1 MRATALEIPLVSP
14 PGNLPGRTSSGLE
27 EAMLR
32 ALAYADVFDYPL
44 SLEEIHR
51 YLDGSQ
57 ASKEET
63 LSILSSH
70 RMRREVGRLQ
80 GFYALAG
87 REKLAGTRLRR
98 AQFCAR
104 LWPRALRYGRCIGRL
119 PFVRLVAV
127 TGGLAMNNVDS
138 DGDVDIDYF
147 VVTEPRRLWLCRLAV
162 LALTKAASRFGFRL
176 CANYF
181 LSERAMRVPERN
193 LYTAREI
200 CQMVPVAGMETYGE
214 LRRLNAWTSDFL
226 PNAAQEPAI
235 RFLDRRCAPAARSA
249 RGTWRASG
257 AAPAARGALKSLA
270 EVIFRKRVFD
280 PLEGW
285 AMNRLSRK
293 LVRLGHLTEAEAR
306 TTFTPDWQKSLRLGK
321 YPAIMEAFHRRLDR
335 LGLAQRGPERGRQN
349 IPLPASS

>member
-27 EAMLR
+27 GAILR

-70 RMRREVGRLQ
+70 RMRREVGRLR
-80 GFYALAG
+80 GLYALAG
-87 REKLAGTRLRR
+87 RENLAGTRLRR

-127 TGGLAMNNVDS
+127 TGGLAMNNVDP

-147 VVTEPRRLWLCRLAV
+147 IVTAPRRLWLCRLAV

-181 LSERAMRVPERN
+181 LSEQAMRVPERN

-200 CQMVPVAGMETYGE
+200 CQMVPVAGMETYRE
-214 LRRLNAWTSDFL
+214 LRRLNDWTSDFL
-226 PNAAQEPAI
+226 PNAGQEPDTG
-235 RFLDRRCAPAARSA
+235 FLNKRWAPA
-249 RGTWRASG
+249 
-257 AAPAARGALKSLA
+257 PAVREPLQRLA
-270 EVIFRKRVFD
+270 EATLRRRAFD

-293 LVRLGHLTEAEAR
+293 LVKLSILAEAEAR
-306 TTFTPDWQKSLRLGK
+306 ATFTPDWQKSVRLGK
-321 YPAIMEAFHRRLDR
+321 YPAIMEAFQRRLDR
-335 LGLAQRGPERGRQN
+335 LGLAERGPERGRQK
-349 IPLPASS
+349 ILLPAFQ